1 MTNYV
6 SSKRLVD
13 VVVLFSKDRRRV
25 IGGITLNVNIIKNWF
40 KYIFVFNNR
49 YRNQIIKIKLK

>member
-13 VVVLFSKDRRRV
+13 VVVLFSKDSRRV